1 MRRSFLLRVTLVLIL
16 ALALAPAGGPPP
28 AFATCG
34 GGGGGGLGGAT
45 AGRGGAEEVYH
56 VPWKIIKTGAPIPEG
71 DLVLYWFPTSAA
83 DARGSDLLS
92 SRDLTMASGRCVGMA
107 LVTSD
112 NGALRERFGAT
123 ADKPL
128 AVLAEKSGKEI
139 GRVPSDVGRLVAS
152 SVESLLRDEID
163 KRESEAKKT
172 LEGAKTKLGAKD
184 EDGAAAL
191 YSGVW
196 GQRCLLPGP
205 AKKAAKALKKMG
217 RPLPEAE
224 SSRLEGAASPDLSA
238 SVTKRIVAVMSSA
251 LAAEREGRYLEAR
264 NLYSSARKIDPADAV
279 PARYLG
285 ELMRHHTGE
294 WAEARTIF
302 EGILAGPADPISR
315 AVALHGLGKMTI
327 HAGDYAKGLALFEE
341 SLQAFPLALTYRN
354 LAVYWNS
361 EKQPEKAYGYVRQ
374 AMELDPD
381 DEYNQIFAATYYVM
395 LGRPQD
401 AEEVARRHESLLAAS
416 YNLAGIYAQLGDRR
430 KALELLR
437 RHFFVYEQFV
447 AVRAKEMKEAR
458 EDIVFASLHAD
469 PEFRALTSL
478 ADEAPAPSKPS

>member
-1 MRRSFLLRVTLVLIL
+1 AER
-16 ALALAPAGGPPP
+16 
-28 AFATCG
+28 
-34 GGGGGGLGGAT
+34 
-45 AGRGGAEEVYH
+45 AGR
-56 VPWKIIKTGAPIPEG
+56 
-71 DLVLYWFPTSAA
+71 F
-83 DARGSDLLS
+83 
-92 SRDLTMASGRCVGMA
+92 
-107 LVTSD
+107 
-112 NGALRERFGAT
+112 
-123 ADKPL
+123 
-128 AVLAEKSGKEI
+128 
-139 GRVPSDVGRLVAS
+139 
-152 SVESLLRDEID
+152 
-163 KRESEAKKT
+163 
-172 LEGAKTKLGAKD
+172 
-184 EDGAAAL
+184 
-191 YSGVW
+191 
-196 GQRCLLPGP
+196 
-205 AKKAAKALKKMG
+205 
-217 RPLPEAE
+217 
-224 SSRLEGAASPDLSA
+224 
-238 SVTKRIVAVMSSA
+238 
-251 LAAEREGRYLEAR
+251 LEAR
-264 NLYSSARKIDPADAV
+264 RLYASARRMDPADPV
-279 PARYLG
+279 PARFLG

-381 DEYNQIFAATYYVM
+381 GEYNQIFAATYYVM

-447 AVRAKEMKEAR
+447 AVRAKEMKE
-458 EDIVFASLHAD
+458 
-469 PEFRALTSL
+469 
-478 ADEAPAPSKPS
+478 